1 MDKHEEF
8 FEPKPGKIKSSWL
21 VTKSSWDVMML
32 DKELIVIPILAFLI
46 ISIVSFLAMVLA
58 PIELDWFTGT
68 EESNQLIQTLVI
80 LTFAIVVSSI
90 WSIFAGALIQGALER
105 FKGNDPTIKGCIFAS
120 LKRSGS
126 LVQFSVFSVVLGYII
141 STVAS
146 KIPFIGGAVLQWLAS
161 SAWSVASFFAILSPP
176 RKRALTLLRRSGGKV
191 LLFRMGLEYSD

>member
-1 MDKHEEF
+1 
-8 FEPKPGKIKSSWL
+8 
-21 VTKSSWDVMML
+21 ML

-105 FKGNDPTIKGCIFAS
+105 FKGNDPTFGVTCSI
-120 LKRSGS
+120 
-126 LVQFSVFSVVLGYII
+126 
-141 STVAS
+141 
-146 KIPFIGGAVLQWLAS
+146 
-161 SAWSVASFFAILSPP
+161 
-176 RKRALTLLRRSGGKV
+176 
-191 LLFRMGLEYSD
+191 